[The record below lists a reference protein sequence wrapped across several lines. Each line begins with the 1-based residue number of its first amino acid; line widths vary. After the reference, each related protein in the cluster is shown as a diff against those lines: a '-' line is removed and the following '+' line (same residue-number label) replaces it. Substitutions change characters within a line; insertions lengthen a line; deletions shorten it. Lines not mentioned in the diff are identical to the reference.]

1 MCENLRKSKTSFSRS
16 IFLNRKSQNIKRHNT
31 FWWFMRFLCGTNNWE
46 KPIFTTIYLLIV
58 PQSLNINGILFSF
71 FYITNS
77 LFWYRIS
84 YFQTRNFSPFF
95 FYMDIVI
102 IELLFFLYCWLCF
115 IEKMGH
121 GQGKDLKTH
130 ISSRWKMRK
139 TLDSIYWFI
148 YLNNLCGWRTV
159 LNAESKS
166 IIEGHFYFQQW

>member
-58 PQSLNINGILFSF
+58 PQSLNINGILFPF

-95 FYMDIVI
+95 FFWHGHSDHWTI
-102 IELLFFLYCWLCF
+102 ILSLLLVMFHWENGTWPRKRFENSYIISLKN
-115 IEKMGH
+115 EKNPGF
-121 GQGKDLKTH
+121 H
-130 ISSRWKMRK
+130 I
-139 TLDSIYWFI
+139 LI
-148 YLNNLCGWRTV
+148 YLFKQFVRLAKQFWMPNLN
-159 LNAESKS
+159 L
-166 IIEGHFYFQQW
+166 